1 VKAKNREFC
10 LPNLHATPPFKGPR
24 WNTAITYGAQ
34 KTRMVWLP
42 EGGKI
47 LKICLFVL
55 AECTN
60 VTDTRTDI
68 QTDRHRVTAKAAL
81 A

>member
-1 VKAKNREFC
+1 MAW
-10 LPNLHATPPFKGPR
+10 LPDGKQ
-24 WNTAITYGAQ
+24 IS
-34 KTRMVWLP
+34 KTR
-42 EGGKI
+42 
-47 LKICLFVL
+47 LFVL